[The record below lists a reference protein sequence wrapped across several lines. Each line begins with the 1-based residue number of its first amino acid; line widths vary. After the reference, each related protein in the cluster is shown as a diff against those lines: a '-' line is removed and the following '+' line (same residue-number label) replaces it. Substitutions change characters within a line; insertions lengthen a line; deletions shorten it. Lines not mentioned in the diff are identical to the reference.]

1 MTSSTGLARVSL
13 YYRNGSSDKVYQ
25 AAVEQADG
33 GYVVNFAYGRRGA
46 TLTTGT
52 KTHEPV
58 DLDTAV
64 KVFEKLVREKTSKGY
79 TEDTAGTP
87 YEHTDKS
94 QQVSGI
100 LPQLLNVATN
110 GEVLRALADDDW
122 HMQEKFDGRRIM
134 VRKAA
139 GAVEGVNKLGLI
151 VALPKPIAD
160 AARQIKGDFVLDG
173 EAVGDTFHAFDVL
186 SVDGDDVTDLP
197 YVERYAAMLNLLP
210 VALDSIVP
218 VETWTDTDSKKDR
231 LAALKER
238 GAEGVVFKHGE
249 APYRVGRPS
258 SGGTQLKFKFVETL
272 SAVVTAV
279 NEKRSVAVALLD
291 GGGEWQNAGN
301 VTIPPNRGIPA
312 VGSVVEVRYL
322 YAMPSGILYQPVYL
336 GVRDDIEAGECVASQ
351 MKFKSSN

>member
-1 MTSSTGLARVSL
+1 MTSSTGLARASL
-13 YYRNGSSDKVYQ
+13 YYRNGTSDKVYQ
-25 AAVEQADG
+25 AAVEQVSG

-46 TLTTGT
+46 HLTTGT
-52 KTHEPV
+52 KTTLPV

-64 KVFEKLVREKTSKGY
+64 GVFEKLVREKMSKGY

-94 QQVSGI
+94 QQVSGL

-110 GEVLRALADDDW
+110 GEVLRACADDAW
-122 HMQEKFDGRRIM
+122 HMQEKFDGRRLM
-134 VRKAA
+134 VRKSG
-139 GAVEGVNKLGLI
+139 GAVEGVNKLGL
-151 VALPKPIAD
+151 VVSLSKVIAD
-160 AARQIKGDFVLDG
+160 AARQIDGDFVLDG

-186 SVDGDDVTDLP
+186 NVGGDDVTDLP
-197 YVERYAAMLNLLP
+197 YAERYAALLGLLP
-210 VALDSIVP
+210 AAGAIRP
-218 VETWTDTDSKKDR
+218 VESWTDIDSKRER

-272 SAVVTAV
+272 SAVVTDV
-279 NEKRSVAVALLD
+279 NAKRSVAVALLD
-291 GGGEWQNAGN
+291 GDGKWQNAGN

>member
-1 MTSSTGLARVSL
+1 M
-13 YYRNGSSDKVYQ
+13 YQ
-25 AAVEQADG
+25 AAVEPAGQG
-33 GYVVNFAYGRRGA
+33 FVVNYAYGRRGA
-46 TLTTGT
+46 TLTTGS
-52 KTHEPV
+52 KTTAPV
-58 DLDTAV
+58 DYDTAL

-87 YEHTDKS
+87 YEYTDKS

-110 GEVLRALADDDW
+110 GDVLRALADDDW
-122 HMQEKFDGRRIM
+122 HMQEKFDGRRLM
-134 VRKAA
+134 VRKA
-139 GAVEGVNKLGLI
+139 GGTVEGVNKLGLI
-151 VALPKPIAD
+151 VALPKPVAD
-160 AARQIKGDFVLDG
+160 AARSIEGDFTIDG

-186 SVDGDDVTDLP
+186 NVGGDDVTDLP

-218 VETWTDTDSKKDR
+218 VESWTDTDSKKDR

-249 APYRVGRPS
+249 APYRSGRPAS
-258 SGGTQLKFKFVETL
+258 AGTQLKFKFVETL
-272 SAVVTAV
+272 SAAVTAV

-291 GGGEWQNAGN
+291 GDGEWVNAGN
-301 VTIPPNRGIPA
+301 VTIPPNREVPA

-336 GVRDDIEAGECVASQ
+336 GVRDDVMTVECAASQ
-351 MKFKSSN
+351 MKFKSN